1 MAHGGLSW
9 PQVGPSWPKMGPG
22 GPQVGP
28 MLAHVGPCWAQ
39 VGPKLAPNLPML
51 AQIGQ
56 VGASWCQVGSK
67 LALIWPQVGSCWPQV
82 GPIMAHLPRCCQMS
96 MKALPVRDGLSKV
109 STKALPPR
117 VWLPAAMFCG
127 TGSSFRFRS
136 DVMFRVDA
144 SSRSSRHAVSF
155 KTIYSNVPRRCFLLV
170 VLS

>member
-1 MAHGGLSW
+1 MALGQPTL
-9 PQVGPSWPKMGPG
+9 KR
-22 GPQVGP
+22 
-28 MLAHVGPCWAQ
+28 PCWAFLE
-39 VGPKLAPNLPML
+39 G
-51 AQIGQ
+51 
-56 VGASWCQVGSK
+56 
-67 LALIWPQVGSCWPQV
+67 
-82 GPIMAHLPRCCQMS
+82 LPRRFSQGGPPKAS
-96 MKALPVRDGLSKV
+96 PRPSWVSRRPPKASPRHSQASPRLPKASPRPPKVSTKALPLRDGLSKV

-127 TGSSFRFRS
+127 AGSSFRFRS